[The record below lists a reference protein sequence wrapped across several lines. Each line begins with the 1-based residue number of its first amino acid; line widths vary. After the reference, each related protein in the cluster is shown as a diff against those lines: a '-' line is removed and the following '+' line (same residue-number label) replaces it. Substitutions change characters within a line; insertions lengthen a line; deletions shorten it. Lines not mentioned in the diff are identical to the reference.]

1 MKFINRKKDEVELIW
16 GNRYRLKEGIGG
28 IKKSDIVVLLS
39 SEKDSDSEVRVISKT
54 KNSATWVTPEYLQEI
69 DQATLEEITREDN
82 TFLVEIN
89 QEELKILECSVSY
102 LRDIGYD
109 KFSSENKVSILLRDI
124 KELLTMMEINSL

>member
-39 SEKDSDSEVRVISKT
+39 SEKDSDSEVRVMSKT

-69 DQATLEEITREDN
+69 DQATLGEITREDN

-89 QEELKILECSVSY
+89 QEELKILERSVSY

-109 KFSSENKVSILLRDI
+109 KFSSEKKVSILLRDI
-124 KELLTMMEINSL
+124 KELLTMMGTDSL